1 MKKSKPGSAQ
11 TRPLAPAA
19 ARPGVKG
26 LGGGQDRLP
35 QQRLRV
41 PSAGRLV
48 LLGLWERTGHS
59 PATSWP
65 NPPRLFSS
73 PPPPPHPPTPRP
85 ATPAAG
91 CPPPQPL
98 GWDNSEL
105 PQMDG
110 SSRREGPRPDA
121 EKLAPSPFRGR
132 CLLFS
137 GFDFSFL
144 KGQGPLQPVGVKHS
158 REEKGFQSPREPRRP
173 DSESV

>member
-1 MKKSKPGSAQ
+1 MEGRTASLSSASVSPALGAWFSWGFGSARA
-11 TRPLAPAA
+11 TRQP
-19 ARPGVKG
+19 RPGPTRRASFHH
-26 LGGGQDRLP
+26 LHP
-35 QQRLRV
+35 H
-41 PSAGRLV
+41 P
-48 LLGLWERTGHS
+48 T
-59 PATSWP
+59 
-65 NPPRLFSS
+65 
-73 PPPPPHPPTPRP
+73 PPPPAPLP
-85 ATPAAG
+85 PAAG

>member
-11 TRPLAPAA
+11 TRPRAPAA

-26 LGGGQDRLP
+26 LGWGQDRLP
-35 QQRLRV
+35 QQCLLV
-41 PSAGRLV
+41 PRAGRLA

-59 PATSWP
+59 PAASWP

-73 PPPPPHPPTPRP
+73 PPPPRCPRP
-85 ATPAAG
+85 PAVLLPNRSAG
-91 CPPPQPL
+91 RTQSSHRWKDP
-98 GWDNSEL
+98 
-105 PQMDG
+105 
-110 SSRREGPRPDA
+110 SRREGPRPAA
-121 EKLAPSPFRGR
+121 EQLAPSPFRGR